1 MAPRFTVTA
10 TLYFSTTDSVDIS
23 QYVMYDKGVSFAQ
36 GLRNFQDRTG
46 RMTLTFTLNNTDG
59 RFSPRNVNGA
69 YYGRIKQNNKIT
81 ITWYDP
87 SAAAAM
93 ADPIVL
99 TARIPEWTP
108 NFDPGQRAEVVIEAS
123 GALTR
128 FNAPENGA
136 LFSPLYQVNTAN
148 ARMNTNGPV
157 MYLPLEDGSTA
168 LHAARPVLGDTGG
181 SANITNGT
189 WEFGSD
195 NDLPGALTA
204 PRMTAS
210 SVLFAPVAYNFS
222 QHWQVDF
229 FARIPTAPASDTVL
243 MRIWTNS
250 SAIGIWDVIVGSTGY
265 LLKGYQNGS
274 PPTLV
279 VTSSTVAYDPAM
291 PLDQWRH
298 VRLSCKDEG
307 ANLRWLITTTNLG
320 PIGGLLTFATQGTTS
335 GACGDVGAVAI
346 PNQATLDGLGVA
358 QIAVFDD
365 YDLSLVD
372 GAGSGYDGED
382 GFDRFERLCD
392 EVGVSSLTQRT
403 EDFFGGNSTHAVKMG
418 PQRSSD
424 FMTNVLEIQNA
435 TEGVVYDSS
444 DQLKLVS
451 PYYPF
456 QRYDAFGGTTFANA
470 MDGSQLFRLRLT
482 DDTQNLVNQFTAS
495 RINGASV
502 TAKLESG
509 PLSVQDPPD
518 GVFIYPGSEQYNLY
532 TDDQVADHA
541 HYRVHAGTVD
551 KPRFSEIAID
561 MASHPEWSGFLDP
574 SWVGDPIPEPV
585 VLDNPPEDAGPSSI
599 AQVVLGWTFDFTQA
613 DAVVRFNTVPLDIY
627 RQYFLDSTVG
637 RLDCGASTL
646 NEVLDTTETG
656 IDVAVNDECLWGH
669 NTGDYVVTV
678 GGEEVT
684 VTAAGA
690 ASTSITFVAA
700 GTASSGDAIQTTP
713 TMPAGVATQD
723 LLLVLGSSRD
733 TNTDP
738 ELFLSGVSSAEYEEW
753 INGINFKLWAKVHS
767 GSETAPAV
775 NFAAGAGDTCIS
787 QMAAFRGKF
796 GDLGSQLMGT
806 ALRSNDSQQNVP
818 LPSINTRQTNVL
830 AIYVAWKADDLTSAT
845 MPTGFTQ
852 IGIPSSTAGND
863 ACLVWGYQVVSTA
876 TKLPPG
882 TFTITGGAAAI
893 SRSGAAAVRATQQT
907 LTVTRSTN
915 SAVLAHAI
923 GEEVHVRD
931 KIILAL

>member
-1 MAPRFTVTA
+1 MAPRFAVTA
-10 TLYFSTTDSVDIS
+10 TLYFSPTDSVDIS
-23 QYVMYDKGVSFAQ
+23 QYVMYDKGVQFAQ
-36 GLRNFQDRTG
+36 GLRNFQDRFG
-46 RMTLTFTLNNTDG
+46 RMTLSFTLNNTDG
-59 RFSPRNVNGA
+59 RFSPRNVNGT
-69 YYGRIKQNNKIT
+69 YYGRIKQNNRISF
-81 ITWYDP
+81 TWFSSGNMDDP
-87 SAAAAM
+87 LQFDA
-93 ADPIVL
+93 L
-99 TARIPEWTP
+99 IPEWTP
-108 NFDPGQRAEVVIEAS
+108 SIDPGERAEVTIEAS
-123 GALTR
+123 GVFTR

-168 LHAARPVLGDTGG
+168 VHASRPVLGDTGG
-181 SANITNGT
+181 SAAVTNGT

-204 PRMTAS
+204 PRMTPS
-210 SVLFAPVAYNFS
+210 SVLFVPVAYNFS

-229 FARIPTAPASDTVL
+229 FARVPTAPASDTVL
-243 MRIWTNS
+243 MRVWTNS
-250 SAIGIWDVIVGSTGY
+250 SAIGIWDVIVGPSGY

-279 VTSSTVAYDPAM
+279 VTSGTFAYDPAW

-298 VRLSCKDEG
+298 VRLSCQDEG

-320 PIGGLLTFATQGTTS
+320 PIGGLLTYATSGTTA
-335 GACGDVGAVAI
+335 GACGDVGAVAT
-346 PNQATLDGLGVA
+346 PNQATLDGIGLA

-382 GFDRFERLCD
+382 AFDRFERLSS
-392 EVGVSSLTQRT
+392 EAGTTGVTGRT
-403 EDFFGGNSTHAVKMG
+403 EDFFGGYDSHAVRMG
-418 PQRSSD
+418 PQRSLD
-424 FMTNVLEIQNA
+424 FMTNVEEIHNA
-435 TEGVVYDSS
+435 TEGIIFDSYN
-444 DQLKLVS
+444 LLTLIS

-456 QRYDAFGGTTFANA
+456 QQYDTFSGSSLGPGNA
-470 MDGSQLFRLRLT
+470 TGDQIFRLRLT

-502 TAKLESG
+502 TAKQITG
-509 PLSVQDPPD
+509 PLSVEDPPD
-518 GVFIYPGSEQYNLY
+518 GVYVYPGSEQYNLY
-532 TDDQVADHA
+532 SDDQVADHA

-551 KPRFSEIAID
+551 QPRFSEVSIDIARTP
-561 MASHPEWSGFLDP
+561 AWAAVLDEA
-574 SWVGDPIPEPV
+574 WLADPIAEPF
-585 VLDNPPEDAGPSSI
+585 VLQSGPEDAGPSPVNQI
-599 AQVVLGWTFDFTQA
+599 ILGWTFEFTQA
-613 DAVVRFNTVPLDIY
+613 DALLRFNTVPLEIY
-627 RQYFLDSTVG
+627 RQYFLDSTIG
-637 RLDCGASTL
+637 RLDCGAATL

-669 NTGDYVVTV
+669 NTGDYVATV

-684 VTAAGA
+684 VTAVGA

-713 TMPAGVATQD
+713 GMPAGVATQD

-733 TNTDP
+733 TNNDP
-738 ELFLSGVSSAEYEEW
+738 ELFLSGVSSAAYSEW

-775 NFAAGAGDTCIS
+775 NFANGAGDTCIS

-796 GDLGSQLMGT
+796 GDLDSQLMGV
-806 ALRSNDSQQNVP
+806 ALRSNDSQQNIP
-818 LPSINTRQTNVL
+818 LPSIDSRQTNVL
-830 AIYVAWKADDLTSAT
+830 VIYVAWKADDLTSAA

-852 IGIPSSTAGND
+852 IGAPSSTAGND
-863 ACLVWGYQVVSTA
+863 ASMVWGYQVISTA
-876 TKLPPG
+876 TKLPPA
-882 TFTITGGAAAI
+882 TFTITGGGAQI
-893 SRSGAAAVRATQQT
+893 SRSGAAAVRATQQVF
-907 LTVTRSTN
+907 TVTRSTN
-915 SAVLAHAI
+915 GAVMIHAI